1 MKPALVLLPL
11 ALAFTVH
18 AQLRSHLEAIAAQA
32 HGRVGIACSLP
43 GTPLDCNVNATA
55 KLPMQS
61 VYKLPIAMA
70 TLHAVEAG
78 RLNLAD
84 KIAFLPGDMISPGQ
98 HSPLRQQYPAA
109 GVQVPLERLLQLAVS
124 ESDGVA
130 SDILLRTLGGPP
142 VVDAYVKSL
151 GIQGIRIAD
160 SEKTIGADIH
170 AQYRNYAEAEALVL
184 LLRSLADDSPLN
196 AQHTWLLLTWMTQT
210 GTGEHRLKGLL
221 PSGTVVAHKT
231 GTSGEDRGVTHAT
244 NDTGLITM
252 ADGQK
257 LAIAVLIADSPAP
270 EKTREAVIAQVS
282 REIWQ
287 AANRTSKTR

>member
-1 MKPALVLLPL
+1 
-11 ALAFTVH
+11 
-18 AQLRSHLEAIAAQA
+18 
-32 HGRVGIACSLP
+32 
-43 GTPLDCNVNATA
+43 
-55 KLPMQS
+55 MQS

-84 KIAFLPGDMISPGQ
+84 KVAFLPSDMISPGQ

-109 GVQVPLERLLQLAVS
+109 GVQVPLARLLQLAVS
-124 ESDGVA
+124 ESDGIA
-130 SDILLRTLGGPP
+130 SDILLRTLNGPSK
-142 VVDAYVKSL
+142 VDAYVRSL

-160 SEKTIGADIH
+160 FEKTIGADVH
-170 AQYRNYAEAEALVL
+170 AQYRNYAEAAALVL
-184 LLRSLADDSPLN
+184 LLRRLADDSPLN
-196 AQHTWLLLTWMTQT
+196 AQHTQQLLTWMTQT

-221 PSGTVVAHKT
+221 PPGTVVAHKT
-231 GTSGEDRGVTHAT
+231 GTSGEDRGITHAT
-244 NDTGLITM
+244 NDAGLITM
-252 ADGQK
+252 ADGRK
-257 LAIAVLIADSPAP
+257 LAIAVLIADSPSP